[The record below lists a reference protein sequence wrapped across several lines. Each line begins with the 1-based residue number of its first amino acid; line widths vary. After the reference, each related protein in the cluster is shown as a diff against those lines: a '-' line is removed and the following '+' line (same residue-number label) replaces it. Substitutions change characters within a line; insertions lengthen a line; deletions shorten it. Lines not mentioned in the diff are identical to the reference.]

1 MPCSVCEGEQR
12 KFSQKPKF
20 IEYLSFS
27 NSLFMHIHD
36 LFSNVITNALSN
48 ISKIKMPIQID
59 GLKVESYTKAF
70 YLYNIDYN
78 NNKNN

>member
-1 MPCSVCEGEQR
+1 
-12 KFSQKPKF
+12 
-20 IEYLSFS
+20 
-27 NSLFMHIHD
+27 MHIHD
-36 LFSNVITNALSN
+36 LFSNVVTNALSN